1 MRDWFKKVNNWITYL
16 ANTKWGTFTLF
27 ICAFAD
33 ASFLPL
39 PVTTF
44 FLVLILLNRRKLYKY
59 ILFVVL
65 GTITGA
71 LAGYTIGH
79 YAWVK
84 PDGEFTGVVQFLFNN
99 IPGFSLAVYEKVQT
113 LYTKWDFWILSGA
126 TVTPLPYGMFSVTS
140 GAFNINIFIF
150 FVTTLISQVIKYVFL
165 AFFTV
170 IIGPKIRKLSELDWK
185 PVAII
190 IPVLIVIIILLTSVL

>member
-1 MRDWFKKVNNWITYL
+1 MKNWFKGLHNWIINL
-16 ANTKWGTFTLF
+16 ANTKWGTFALF
-27 ICAFAD
+27 VFAFAD

-44 FLVLILLNRRKLYKY
+44 FLILILLNRRKLYKY

-71 LAGYTIGH
+71 LSGYTVGH
-79 YAWVK
+79 FAWVK
-84 PDGEFTGVVQFLFNN
+84 PDGEFTGAVQFLFNN

-140 GAFNINIFIF
+140 GAFDINIFIF
-150 FVTTLISQVIKYVFL
+150 FLTTLISQVLKYLFL
-165 AFFTV
+165 AYFTLK
-170 IIGPKIRKLSELDWK
+170 ISPKIRNLSDYDWK
-185 PVAII
+185 PAAII
-190 IPVLIVIIILLTSVL
+190 IPVCIVIIILLNSVL